1 MRLVRILKRESPLVV
16 AREVLWRAH
25 REWNKRRLLGR
36 LVRLGRVKFR
46 GVPYYNPDLQTLSQ
60 HSRALI
66 VAFADEIR
74 AGRYPFL
81 GYGTAELGTRP
92 KWNLDFVSGAE
103 WSYVR
108 RESRKCIRH
117 DGSDVKVP
125 YELSRLQ
132 FLPALGKAHVL
143 TGDDS
148 YRRAAKGILSHWIQS
163 NPVLVGVNWTIAME
177 AALRAMS
184 ICFLL
189 NLLSPFRPE
198 EQPWLATVTRSLVEH
213 LHYIEANIEFS
224 HLLTSNH
231 YLSDVVGLYCLSM
244 FLHGE
249 GMAARRREYRQRIEA
264 EMAQQ
269 VYEDGGDYEA
279 STGYQVLVTQ
289 LFTTALLLM
298 RCERST
304 PATPAFV
311 ERLRMM
317 FQFLDTV
324 ASASGELPQVG
335 DCDDGRV
342 ELLLDD
348 LQQMIHCPV
357 AERNSLRVSHLLGLG
372 QRLFGVGTGAGDD
385 SAWYGFSD
393 TTRSPYSEAQLNPG
407 LTGPIKVLPNSGI
420 GVLKHGSADLLFF
433 AVPNG
438 IFGKGSHTHNDKL
451 SFVLRVGGQEV
462 LCDSG
467 TGWYTRDIAI
477 RNRFRS
483 TAAHNTLLIDGTEQN
498 RINTGP
504 PGLFI
509 LGKDAAVSPI
519 QEGREAQ
526 GCFLRASHTGYRSL
540 GVTHTRT
547 IRVVDDRRAFV
558 IEDELE
564 GDGVHD
570 FELNFQLAPN
580 RSAEVAA
587 AENGILCRILGAGQI
602 QLAVAGPTRLQGAI
616 QPSLISTTYGATVPA
631 MKVRIRGRAAVPARI
646 TTRIS
651 WTEVVDMASRQ
662 PDSAKEAKIHE
673 AVAKGVCQA

>member
-1 MRLVRILKRESPLVV
+1 MRLIRVLKRESPLVV

-25 REWNKRRLLGR
+25 RNWKKRRVLDR
-36 LVRLGRVKFR
+36 LECPGQVKFR
-46 GVPYYNPDLQTLSQ
+46 DVPYYNPDLRTLSE

-92 KWNLDFVSGAE
+92 KWNLDFISGTE

-108 RESRKCIRH
+108 REGRECIRH

-132 FLPALGKAHVL
+132 FLPVLGKAYVL

-148 YRRAAKGILSHWIQS
+148 HRRAAKDLLSHWIQS
-163 NPVLVGVNWTIAME
+163 NPAPVGVNWTIAME

-189 NLLSPFRPE
+189 NLLSPFGRE
-198 EQPWLATVTRSLVEH
+198 EQPWLATVTRSLAQH
-213 LHYIEANIEFS
+213 LLYIEANIEFS
-224 HLLTSNH
+224 YLLTSNH

-244 FLHGE
+244 FLDGE
-249 GMAARRREYRQRIEA
+249 GVAARRGEYRQRIEA

-279 STGYQVLVTQ
+279 STGYQILVTQ
-289 LFTTALLLM
+289 LFSTALLLM
-298 RCERST
+298 RTERSA

-317 FQFLDTV
+317 FRFLNTV
-324 ASASGELPQVG
+324 ASTSGELPQVG
-335 DCDDGRV
+335 DCDDGRT
-342 ELLLDD
+342 ELLVGD
-348 LQQMIHCPV
+348 LQQMIFCPV
-357 AERNSLRVSHLLGLG
+357 AERNSLRVPHLLGLG
-372 QRLFGVGTGAGDD
+372 QRLFGEGGGDD
-385 SAWYGFSD
+385 DDAAWYGLTD
-393 TTRSPYSEAQLNPG
+393 PTRIPYAEPSVNPG
-407 LTGPIKVLPNSGI
+407 PARSNKVLPKSGI

-433 AVPNG
+433 AIPNG

-451 SFVLRVGGQEV
+451 SFVLRVGGREV
-462 LCDSG
+462 FCDSG
-467 TGWYTRDIAI
+467 TGCYTRDTTK

-498 RINTGP
+498 RIDPGP
-504 PGLFI
+504 LGLFI
-509 LGKDAAVSPI
+509 LGNEAAVSQI
-519 QEGREAQ
+519 QEGRGAR
-526 GCFLRASHTGYRSL
+526 GCFLRASHTGYCSL

-547 IRVVDDRRAFV
+547 IRVVDDERAFV

-564 GDGVHD
+564 GEGDHD
-570 FELNFQLAPN
+570 FELNLQLAPN
-580 RSAEVAA
+580 RSAVLGE
-587 AENGILCRILGAGQI
+587 AENGILCRVLGDRQV
-602 QLAVAGPTRLQGAI
+602 QLTVA
-616 QPSLISTTYGATVPA
+616 
-631 MKVRIRGRAAVPARI
+631 
-646 TTRIS
+646 
-651 WTEVVDMASRQ
+651 
-662 PDSAKEAKIHE
+662 
-673 AVAKGVCQA
+673 